1 MKKQL
6 FHIAA
11 TLSLFLML
19 GAAAGAQTTREMTIT
34 IPFDFNVG
42 ETALS
47 AGTYTVYRTST
58 SSGNGFMLRDAK
70 GQPKVVFHT
79 RQAQSAGA
87 QGESKLEFRSYD
99 DKYFLAYV
107 WAAGNNIGHELQ
119 PSRQERELAQE
130 AAISLAQKGGKPG
143 VVTVTTH

>member
-34 IPFDFNVG
+34 VPFDFNVG

-58 SSGNGFMLRDAK
+58 NSGDGFLLRDAK
-70 GQPKVVFHT
+70 GQSKVVFT
-79 RQAQSAGA
+79 ARQAQSAGA
-87 QGESKLEFRSYD
+87 HGESRLEFRSYEG
-99 DKYFLAYV
+99 KYFLARI

-119 PSRQERELAQE
+119 ATRQERELAQE
-130 AAISLAQKGGKPG
+130 ATRDESQKGVKSGA
-143 VVTVTTH
+143 VTIQ